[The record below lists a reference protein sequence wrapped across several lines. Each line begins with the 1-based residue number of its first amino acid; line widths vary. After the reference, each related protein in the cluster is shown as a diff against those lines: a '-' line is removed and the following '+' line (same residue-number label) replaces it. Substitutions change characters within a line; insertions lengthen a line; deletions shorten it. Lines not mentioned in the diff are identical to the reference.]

1 MNHAVKIELDV
12 YVATRYTSV
21 GGLECLLQQTL
32 SSLCRPIGKHDTGPS
47 QNSLGAQ
54 NLRSPRYLVLNQV
67 IETQRLESFAE
78 APSRRRDEP
87 AGYERWLS
95 ILVELAEDAREEV
108 RASRR
113 EG

>member
-67 IETQRLESFAE
+67 IETQRLESFAVWLALLPKLPLE
-78 APSRRRDEP
+78 EETSLQVTSV
-87 AGYERWLS
+87 GYLFSLS
-95 ILVELAEDAREEV
+95 LLKMREKK
-108 RASRR
+108 
-113 EG
+113 

>member
-1 MNHAVKIELDV
+1 MSYSPNFIQLVQTHRKARHWTLAELARRAKLTQPEVSRIESGHRNPTIRIV
-12 YVATRYTSV
+12 R
-21 GGLECLLQQTL
+21 GLA
-32 SSLCRPIGKHDTGPS
+32 R
-47 QNSLGAQ
+47 A
-54 NLRSPRYLVLNQV
+54 
-67 IETQRLESFAE
+67 FAE

-87 AGYERWLS
+87 SGYERWLS